1 MRKYLFVLFVLLCSG
16 AAYSQIELRGSLG
29 LSMVNMPSLRDY
41 LNINYMGANQL
52 SSFQSAV
59 EFGFEAGYRVLPAQY
74 GIEAALE
81 LNSFNGSG
89 GYEMSYTVFKPSFMY
104 YRVSVNEGYQLKI
117 GAGIGPR
124 FLSVSE
130 KNYTINET
138 KYSSTGWGIVGRADA
153 STQLSS
159 IAYAYIGGELRYD
172 YLPAPKT
179 SGGDYL
185 LAGASQ
191 SGNVKFSAFSAGIK
205 IGVLFIL

>member
-1 MRKYLFVLFVLLCSG
+1 MKRYLFVVLILLYSG
-16 AAYSQIELRGSLG
+16 IAHSQIELRSSMG

-59 EFGFEAGYRVLPAQY
+59 EFGVEVGYRILPAQY
-74 GIEAALE
+74 GLEAALE
-81 LNSFNGSG
+81 LNTFNGDG
-89 GYEMSYTVFKPSFMY
+89 GYEMSYQVFKPSFMY
-104 YRVSVNEGYQLKI
+104 YRVSSNEGYQLKI

-159 IAYAYIGGELRYD
+159 ISYAYIGGELRYD
-172 YLPAPKT
+172 YIPAPKT
-179 SGGDYL
+179 SAGNYL
-185 LAGASQ
+185 IAGASQ
-191 SGNVKFSAFSAGIK
+191 PGNVKFSAFSAGIK
-205 IGVLFIL
+205 LGVLFIL